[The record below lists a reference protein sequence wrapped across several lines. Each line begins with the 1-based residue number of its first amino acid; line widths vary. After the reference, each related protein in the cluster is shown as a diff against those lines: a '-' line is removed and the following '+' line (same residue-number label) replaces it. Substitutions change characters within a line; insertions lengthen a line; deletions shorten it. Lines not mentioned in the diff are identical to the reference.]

1 MQVVFNEN
9 EKIIAVAPILYQ
21 IDETRNFYPAA
32 IAVTEK
38 GFVIFSDYAPSSIDG
53 DEYHYNPVKHIDFKD
68 IHTVVLEKLRK
79 NADLSPYGRL
89 NILTKNIDN
98 SEYIYFDLSYKD
110 RIDRFLIAVE
120 SLGHRVDKRKVDCSP
135 II

>member
-9 EKIIAVAPILYQ
+9 EKIVAVAPILYQ

-32 IAVTEK
+32 LAVTEK
-38 GFVIFSDYAPSSIDG
+38 GLVIFSDYAPSSIDG
-53 DEYHYNPVKHIDFKD
+53 EDYHYNPVKHISWDD
-68 IHTVVLEKLRK
+68 IHTVVLEKLKK

-98 SEYIYFDLSYKD
+98 SEYIYFDLTYKTQ
-110 RIDRFLIAVE
+110 IDRFLITVD